1 MALGLILETPA
12 TPAHKQMKE
21 RYFDSDIGIFVIGS
35 LVRINTYTSDENC
48 DKIGLIISGADPWR
62 MDSMAQAII
71 ENWLYRETQDD
82 GYLLEPAYVVRIE
95 GLDYIY
101 SESEMDLINSP
112 NVSERLKNV
121 EDD

>member
-1 MALGLILETPA
+1 
-12 TPAHKQMKE
+12 MKE

-35 LVRINTYTSDENC
+35 LVRVSTGCTNDENHN
-48 DKIGLIISGADPWR
+48 KIGLIVSGADPWR
-62 MDSMAQAII
+62 MDSMAQTII

-95 GLDYIY
+95 GADYIY

-112 NVSERLKNV
+112 DVSERVKNIRG
-121 EDD
+121 D

>member
-1 MALGLILETPA
+1 
-12 TPAHKQMKE
+12 MKE
-21 RYFDSDIGIFVIGS
+21 RYFDSDIGLFVIGS
-35 LVRINTYTSDENC
+35 LVRINTSVADENC
-48 DKIGLIISGADPWR
+48 DKVGLIISGADPWR

-112 NVSERLKNV
+112 NVSERSKNV
-121 EDD
+121 VDD

>member
-1 MALGLILETPA
+1 MSP
-12 TPAHKQMKE
+12 
-21 RYFDSDIGIFVIGS
+21 RYFDSEIGVFLVGS
-35 LVRINTYTSDENC
+35 LVRINTYGADENH

-62 MDSMAQAII
+62 LDSMAQAII

-101 SESEMDLINSP
+101 SESEMILINSP
-112 NVSERLKNV
+112 EVPDRIDIKIVNP
-121 EDD
+121 D

>member
-1 MALGLILETPA
+1 MGS
-12 TPAHKQMKE
+12 
-21 RYFDSDIGIFVIGS
+21 RYFDSDIGVFIIGS
-35 LVRINTYTSDENC
+35 LIRINTCASDDNNN
-48 DKIGLIISGADPWR
+48 KVGLIIAGADPWR

-101 SESEMDLINSP
+101 SESEMILINSP
-112 NVSERLKNV
+112 EVPERISIKIID
-121 EDD
+121 ED

>member
-1 MALGLILETPA
+1 M
-12 TPAHKQMKE
+12 
-21 RYFDSDIGIFVIGS
+21 
-35 LVRINTYTSDENC
+35 RINTSVADENC
-48 DKIGLIISGADPWR
+48 DKVGLIISGADPWR

-101 SESEMDLINSP
+101 SESEIDLINSP
-112 NVSERLKNV
+112 NVSERSKNV
-121 EDD
+121 VDD

>member
-1 MALGLILETPA
+1 MSV
-12 TPAHKQMKE
+12 
-21 RYFDSDIGIFVIGS
+21 RYFDSDIGVFVIGS
-35 LVRINTYTSDENC
+35 LIRINTCASDENNN
-48 DKIGLIISGADPWR
+48 KVGLIISGADPWR

-101 SESEMDLINSP
+101 SESEIVLINSP
-112 NVSERLKNV
+112 EISDRTKN
-121 EDD
+121 DDRD

>member
-1 MALGLILETPA
+1 
-12 TPAHKQMKE
+12 MKE

-35 LVRINTYTSDENC
+35 LVRVSTDCAIDENHN
-48 DKIGLIISGADPWR
+48 KIGLIVSGADPWR
-62 MDSMAQAII
+62 MDSMAQTII

-95 GLDYIY
+95 GADYIY

-112 NVSERLKNV
+112 DVSERVKNIRG
-121 EDD
+121 D

>member
-1 MALGLILETPA
+1 M
-12 TPAHKQMKE
+12 
-21 RYFDSDIGIFVIGS
+21 
-35 LVRINTYTSDENC
+35 RINTSVADENC
-48 DKIGLIISGADPWR
+48 DKVGLIISGADPWR

-101 SESEMDLINSP
+101 SESEMVLINSP
-112 NVSERLKNV
+112 VVPKRNEIKII
-121 EDD
+121 DPD

>member
-1 MALGLILETPA
+1 M
-12 TPAHKQMKE
+12 
-21 RYFDSDIGIFVIGS
+21 
-35 LVRINTYTSDENC
+35 RINTSVADENC
-48 DKIGLIISGADPWR
+48 DKVGLIISGADPWR

-112 NVSERLKNV
+112 NVSERSKNV
-121 EDD
+121 VDD